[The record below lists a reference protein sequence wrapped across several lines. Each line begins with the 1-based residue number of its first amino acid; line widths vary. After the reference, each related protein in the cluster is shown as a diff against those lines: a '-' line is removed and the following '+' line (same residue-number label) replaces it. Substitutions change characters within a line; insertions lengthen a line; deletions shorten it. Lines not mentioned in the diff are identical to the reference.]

1 MEDNVFIEYKENE
14 HLHKYKIKEKEQYYY
29 DLGFIDF
36 SITGRADAQIANTF
50 IFEAKYLVINA
61 IKLYELGY
69 FDCAYYSL
77 REAIEIST
85 IMVYLVDIP
94 PKDRKQKI
102 KAWKNI
108 EWFPMRNKML
118 EYLEKN
124 GEIFVDF
131 KDKMNDYFEDSK
143 EYIEKINKYVHKQ
156 GTDKLYT
163 VKKWYD
169 HQNRLDD
176 EYYFNKFEA
185 CLKFTITHIAI
196 MRLSIDPF
204 PIILMDEK
212 LYLKTRDTITEPYSI
227 EFVDKYIDKKYIEKY
242 KETELYKEYKSYFEK
257 MEEQSIE
264 ISNIIKEFFVDIS
277 KYDEILKQFHLLS
290 KHQQIIV
297 EIFKISYKI
306 SNIHYNG
313 CPISYFSNMQS
324 KRKKFHY
331 DSKQFDE
338 FRKSKYRI
346 NMNYDEVYM
355 SVFTIC
361 NDEYFIEHNEILNEI
376 EIRDIEK
383 IGSYK

>member
-1 MEDNVFIEYKENE
+1 MEDKLFIEYKENE
-14 HLHKYKIKEKEQYYY
+14 HLNKYKIKEKEQYYY
-29 DLGFIDF
+29 DLGFVDS
-36 SITGRADAQIANTF
+36 SITGRLDAQIANTF

-94 PKDRKQKI
+94 QKDREEKL

-131 KDKMNDYFEDSK
+131 KEKMNDYFEYSNG
-143 EYIEKINKYVHKQ
+143 YIETINKYVHKQ

-169 HQNRLDD
+169 HRKKLDE
-176 EYYFNKFEA
+176 EYYFNRFEKY
-185 CLKFTITHIAI
+185 LKFTIGHIAI

-212 LYLKTRDTITEPYSI
+212 LYLKTMDTITEPYTQ
-227 EFVDKYIDKKYIEKY
+227 EFLDKYIDKKYIEKY
-242 KETELYKEYKSYFEK
+242 KETELYKGYESYFEK

-277 KYDEILKQFHLLS
+277 KYNEILKQFHLLN

-297 EIFKISYKI
+297 EIFKISCKI
-306 SNIHYNG
+306 SNIYFNG
-313 CPISYFSNMQS
+313 CPISYFSNTQS
-324 KRKKFHY
+324 KKKTFNY
-331 DSKQFDE
+331 NSNQFEE
-338 FRKSKYRI
+338 FRKSNYRI
-346 NMNYDEVYM
+346 NMNYEEVYM
-355 SVFTIC
+355 SVFNID
-361 NDEYFIEHNEILNEI
+361 NDEYFIEHNETLNEI
-376 EIRDIEK
+376 EIQEIENLK
-383 IGSYK
+383 S

>member
-1 MEDNVFIEYKENE
+1 VEDKLFIEYKENE
-14 HLHKYKIKEKEQYYY
+14 HLKKYKIKEKEQYYY
-29 DLGFIDF
+29 DLGFVDS
-36 SITGRADAQIANTF
+36 SITGRLDAQIANTF

-85 IMVYLVDIP
+85 IMVYLVDISQ
-94 PKDRKQKI
+94 KDREEKL

-131 KDKMNDYFEDSK
+131 KEKMNDYFEYSNG
-143 EYIEKINKYVHKQ
+143 YIETINKYVHKQ

-169 HQNRLDD
+169 HRKKLDE
-176 EYYFNKFEA
+176 EYYFNKFEKY
-185 CLKFTITHIAI
+185 LKFTIGHIAI

-212 LYLKTRDTITEPYSI
+212 LYLKTMDTITEPYTQ
-227 EFVDKYIDKKYIEKY
+227 EFLDKYIDKKYIEKY
-242 KETELYKEYKSYFEK
+242 KETELYKGYESYFEK

-277 KYDEILKQFHLLS
+277 KYNEILKQFHLLN

-297 EIFKISYKI
+297 EIFKISCKI
-306 SNIHYNG
+306 SNIYFNG
-313 CPISYFSNMQS
+313 CPISYFSNTQS
-324 KRKKFHY
+324 KKKTFNY
-331 DSKQFDE
+331 NSNQFEEFSK
-338 FRKSKYRI
+338 SNYRI
-346 NMNYDEVYM
+346 NMNYEEVYM
-355 SVFTIC
+355 SVFNIG
-361 NDEYFIEHNEILNEI
+361 NDEYFIEHNETLNEI
-376 EIRDIEK
+376 EIQEIENLK
-383 IGSYK
+383 A

>member
-1 MEDNVFIEYKENE
+1 MEDKVFFEYKENE
-14 HLHKYKIKEKEQYYY
+14 HLHMYSIKDKKQYYY
-29 DLGFIDF
+29 DLDFIDS

-94 PKDRKQKI
+94 QKEKEEKL

-118 EYLEKN
+118 EYLENN

-131 KDKMNDYFEDSK
+131 KEKMNDYFEYSK
-143 EYIEKINKYVHKQ
+143 GYIEKINKYVHKQ

-163 VKKWYD
+163 IKKWYD
-169 HQNRLDD
+169 HQNKLDD
-176 EYYFNKFEA
+176 EYYFNKFEKY
-185 CLKFTITHIAI
+185 LKFTIGHIAI

-212 LYLKTRDTITEPYSI
+212 LYLKTIDTITEPYSQ
-227 EFVDKYIDKKYIEKY
+227 EFIDKYIDKKYIEKY
-242 KETELYKEYKSYFEK
+242 KETELYKGYESYFEK

-277 KYDEILKQFHLLS
+277 KYNEILKQFHLLNN
-290 KHQQIIV
+290 HQQIIV
-297 EIFKISYKI
+297 EIFKISCKI
-306 SNIHYNG
+306 SNIYFNG
-313 CPISYFSNMQS
+313 CPISYFSNTQS
-324 KRKKFHY
+324 KKKTFNY
-331 DSKQFDE
+331 SSNKFKEFSKSNY
-338 FRKSKYRI
+338 KI
-346 NMNYDEVYM
+346 NMKYENVYM
-355 SVFTIC
+355 SVFTIE
-361 NDEYFIEHNEILNEI
+361 NDEYFLEHNEILNEI
-376 EIRDIEK
+376 EIQEIEK
-383 IGSYK
+383 LKSN

>member
-1 MEDNVFIEYKENE
+1 MEDTLFIEYKENE
-14 HLHKYKIKEKEQYYY
+14 HLNKYKIKEKEQYYY
-29 DLGFIDF
+29 DLGFVD
-36 SITGRADAQIANTF
+36 SNITGRVDAQIVNTF

-94 PKDRKQKI
+94 QKDREEKL

-131 KDKMNDYFEDSK
+131 KEKMNDYFEYSN
-143 EYIEKINKYVHKQ
+143 EYIETINKYVHKQ

-169 HQNRLDD
+169 HRKKLDE
-176 EYYFNKFEA
+176 EYYFNRFEKY
-185 CLKFTITHIAI
+185 LKFTIGHIAI

-212 LYLKTRDTITEPYSI
+212 LYLKTMDTITEPYSQ
-227 EFVDKYIDKKYIEKY
+227 EFLDKYIDKKYIEKY
-242 KETELYKEYKSYFEK
+242 KETELYKGYESYFEK

-277 KYDEILKQFHLLS
+277 KYNEILKQFHLLN

-297 EIFKISYKI
+297 EIFKISCKI
-306 SNIHYNG
+306 SNIYFNG
-313 CPISYFSNMQS
+313 CPISYFSNTQS
-324 KRKKFHY
+324 KKKAFNY
-331 DSKQFDE
+331 NSKQFEE
-338 FRKSKYRI
+338 FSKSNYRI
-346 NMNYDEVYM
+346 NMNYEEVYM
-355 SVFTIC
+355 SVFNIG
-361 NDEYFIEHNEILNEI
+361 NDEYFVEHNETLNEI
-376 EIRDIEK
+376 EIQEIENLK
-383 IGSYK
+383 A

>member
-1 MEDNVFIEYKENE
+1 MEDKLFIEYKENE
-14 HLHKYKIKEKEQYYY
+14 HLNKYKIKEKEQYYY
-29 DLGFIDF
+29 DLGFVDS
-36 SITGRADAQIANTF
+36 SITGRLDAQIANTF

-94 PKDRKQKI
+94 QKDREEKL

-131 KDKMNDYFEDSK
+131 KEKMNDYFEYSNG
-143 EYIEKINKYVHKQ
+143 YIETINKYVHKQ

-169 HQNRLDD
+169 HRKKLDE
-176 EYYFNKFEA
+176 EYYFNRFEKY
-185 CLKFTITHIAI
+185 LKFTIGHIAI

-212 LYLKTRDTITEPYSI
+212 LYLKTMDTITEPYTQ
-227 EFVDKYIDKKYIEKY
+227 EFLDKYIDKKYIEKY
-242 KETELYKEYKSYFEK
+242 KETELYKGYESYFEK

-277 KYDEILKQFHLLS
+277 KYNEILKQIHLLN

-297 EIFKISYKI
+297 EIFKISCKI
-306 SNIHYNG
+306 SNIYFNG
-313 CPISYFSNMQS
+313 CPISYFSNTQS
-324 KRKKFHY
+324 KKKTFNY
-331 DSKQFDE
+331 NSNQFEE
-338 FRKSKYRI
+338 FRKSNYRI
-346 NMNYDEVYM
+346 NMNYEEVYM
-355 SVFTIC
+355 SVFNIG
-361 NDEYFIEHNEILNEI
+361 NDEYFIEHNETLNEI
-376 EIRDIEK
+376 EIQEIENLK
-383 IGSYK
+383 S